1 MDREALAEL
10 FAELGPVTI
19 RRMFSGYGISVDGVT
34 FALALRG
41 VVLLKVDDATR
52 PRFETEGSKPFQ
64 YDAGGR
70 TVTVGSYWSLPERL
84 YDDPEEL
91 AAWARAAIATA
102 HRIAAAKADKARRSR
117 PRKTPPKASARTRG
131 MTR

>member
-19 RRMFSGYGISVDGVT
+19 RRMFSGHGISVDGVT

-52 PRFETEGSKPFQ
+52 PRFETEGSRPFQ
-64 YDAGGR
+64 YEARGR
-70 TVTVGSYWSLPERL
+70 TVTVNSYWSLPERL
-84 YDDPEEL
+84 YDDPEQL
-91 AAWARAAIATA
+91 AEWARVAIAAA
-102 HRIAAAKADKARRSR
+102 HRSAAAKAGKARRR
-117 PRKTPPKASARTRG
+117 RKTSSKA
-131 MTR
+131 

>member
-19 RRMFSGYGISVDGVT
+19 RRMFSGHGISADGVT

-52 PRFETEGSKPFQ
+52 LRFEAEGSKPFQ
-64 YDAGGR
+64 YEARGR

-91 AAWARAAIATA
+91 AEWARAAIATA
-102 HRIAAAKADKARRSR
+102 QRIAATKAGKARRAR
-117 PRKTPPKASARTRG
+117 PRKTPPKASAKTRG
-131 MTR
+131 TTR

>member
-1 MDREALAEL
+1 MDREAL
-10 FAELGPVTI
+10 AELGPVTI
-19 RRMFSGYGISVDGVT
+19 RRMFSGYGISIDGVT

-64 YDAGGR
+64 YDARGR

-91 AAWARAAIATA
+91 AEWARAAIATA
-102 HRIAAAKADKARRSR
+102 HRIAAAKAGKARRSR
-117 PRKTPPKASARTRG
+117 PRKTLSKSLAGTRG
-131 MTR
+131 QAR

>member
-41 VVLLKVDDATR
+41 TVLLKVDDATR

-64 YDAGGR
+64 YEARGR
-70 TVTVGSYWSLPERL
+70 AVTVGSYWSLPERL

-91 AAWARAAIATA
+91 ARWARDAIAVA
-102 HRIAAAKADKARRSR
+102 HRLAAAKAAK
-117 PRKTPPKASARTRG
+117 PRRTRLKPP
-131 MTR
+131 